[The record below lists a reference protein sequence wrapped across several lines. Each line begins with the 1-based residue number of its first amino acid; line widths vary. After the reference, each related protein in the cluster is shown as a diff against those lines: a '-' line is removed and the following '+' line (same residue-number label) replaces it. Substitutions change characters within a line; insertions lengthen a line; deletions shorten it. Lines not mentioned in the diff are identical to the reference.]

1 MEKTMSSVKHMM
13 FLSKNVKTPLL
24 LEVKVG
30 FVYGL
35 KGIDIYPFLFMMT
48 TKDLF
53 LTTTMGESLRSRIPL
68 LDDFLT
74 LGLFILLHS
83 LPSLIP

>member
-1 MEKTMSSVKHMM
+1 MSSVKHIM

-35 KGIDIYPFLFMMT
+35 KGPIWAFFYCGMKLANADIARENKNNNTNGM
-48 TKDLF
+48 
-53 LTTTMGESLRSRIPL
+53 
-68 LDDFLT
+68 
-74 LGLFILLHS
+74 
-83 LPSLIP
+83 

>member
-1 MEKTMSSVKHMM
+1 MSSVKHMM

-35 KGIDIYPFLFMMT
+35 KTPPLYSGGVFFHFLYIHKSFSKHITHVM
-48 TKDLF
+48 DNNECVSINF
-53 LTTTMGESLRSRIPL
+53 LN
-68 LDDFLT
+68 DFL
-74 LGLFILLHS
+74 
-83 LPSLIP
+83 

>member
-1 MEKTMSSVKHMM
+1 MSSVKHIM

-35 KGIDIYPFLFMMT
+35 KAPFIGAFILFMLKWIT
-48 TKDLF
+48 I
-53 LTTTMGESLRSRIPL
+53 ESFVRN
-68 LDDFLT
+68 FN
-74 LGLFILLHS
+74 
-83 LPSLIP
+83 

>member
-1 MEKTMSSVKHMM
+1 MSSVKHMM

-35 KGIDIYPFLFMMT
+35 KHFKNEVFFLR
-48 TKDLF
+48 L
-53 LTTTMGESLRSRIPL
+53 
-68 LDDFLT
+68 
-74 LGLFILLHS
+74 
-83 LPSLIP
+83 

>member
-1 MEKTMSSVKHMM
+1 MM

-35 KGIDIYPFLFMMT
+35 NRPHMVCF
-48 TKDLF
+48 
-53 LTTTMGESLRSRIPL
+53 
-68 LDDFLT
+68 
-74 LGLFILLHS
+74 FITQK
-83 LPSLIP
+83 

>member
-1 MEKTMSSVKHMM
+1 MSSVKHIM

-35 KGIDIYPFLFMMT
+35 KKPNKGFFFNSTVSFNRKKTEFLVYTSLTRRKKRNNKGIGY
-48 TKDLF
+48 
-53 LTTTMGESLRSRIPL
+53 
-68 LDDFLT
+68 
-74 LGLFILLHS
+74 
-83 LPSLIP
+83 

>member
-1 MEKTMSSVKHMM
+1 MSSVKHIM

-35 KGIDIYPFLFMMT
+35 RLPMRQPKAPFEAVLFLFLDKVFT
-48 TKDLF
+48 VRLLNPLF
-53 LTTTMGESLRSRIPL
+53 K
-68 LDDFLT
+68 
-74 LGLFILLHS
+74 FIF
-83 LPSLIP
+83 

>member
-1 MEKTMSSVKHMM
+1 MSSVKHIM

-35 KGIDIYPFLFMMT
+35 RHLFKKGV
-48 TKDLF
+48 
-53 LTTTMGESLRSRIPL
+53 LTGLAGFEPTHDGVKVRC
-68 LDDFLT
+68 LT
-74 LGLFILLHS
+74 AWL
-83 LPSLIP
+83 

>member
-1 MEKTMSSVKHMM
+1 MSSVKHIM

-35 KGIDIYPFLFMMT
+35 TFLMEEKGFRLL
-48 TKDLF
+48 TK
-53 LTTTMGESLRSRIPL
+53 G
-68 LDDFLT
+68 
-74 LGLFILLHS
+74 
-83 LPSLIP
+83 